1 MQDRSKAAIL
11 RSAIIVATIVFVI
24 GAAYPAMAV
33 LGPNDCVDF
42 EDLTPTTVYN
52 VGGTFADSGV
62 IVTMGDY
69 QWTNGTWT
77 SAGFT
82 SVETTGLAGSAG
94 NEMQVNNITL
104 DFDFGRDVED
114 MTIRFA
120 QLGGNINLTI
130 NGDFRNE
137 SDVMALDG
145 QLIGGTLVKVFFDG
159 TTDNGIVVITGVVAS
174 FAIGGQELWID
185 DVCENP
191 PSADCVEFEEQ
202 PYPQSYSHGQFFV
215 DAGVVIELGEFFWSG
230 GGSTTMGSC
239 NIDNQLFSGGTGLDA
254 NSNNITLHFDF
265 GTMYEHLELLYTN
278 FGGNINVW
286 VNGAMANVGNVTDLN
301 LAMVGGATLRV
312 QPPTGNSGTLII
324 DGHIDSFGIGGQEL
338 WIDNVCIAGRP
349 LFSDG
354 FELGNT
360 SRWDQTVP

>member
-1 MQDRSKAAIL
+1 MVAIF
-11 RSAIIVATIVFVI
+11 VFLI
-24 GAAYPAMAV
+24 GAAHPAMAV
-33 LGPNDCVDF
+33 LGPDDCVDF
-42 EDLTPTTVYN
+42 EDLLPAAVYN
-52 VGGTFADSGV
+52 VGGSFVDSGV
-62 IVTMGDY
+62 TVSMGGF
-69 QWTNGTWT
+69 QWSNGTWT

-82 SVETTGLAGSAG
+82 SVETSGIAGSLG

-137 SDVMALDG
+137 FDLVALDG
-145 QLIGGTLVKVFFDG
+145 QLVGGTLVKVFYDVI
-159 TTDNGIVVITGVVAS
+159 TDQGIVVITGVVTS
-174 FAIGGQELWID
+174 LAIGGQELWID

-202 PYPQSYSHGQFFV
+202 TNGDIYGHGQFFV
-215 DAGVVIELGEFFWSG
+215 DSGVAIELGEFFWSG
-230 GGSTTMGSC
+230 GGSTTQGSC
-239 NIDNQLFSGGTGLDA
+239 TIDNQQASGGTGLDA

-301 LAMVGGATLRV
+301 LAMVGGATIRV
-312 QPPTGNSGTLII
+312 QPPTGSSGMLII

-338 WIDNVCIAGRP
+338 WIDNVCISGRP
-349 LFSDG
+349 LFADD

-360 SRWDQTVP
+360 SRWTLTVP